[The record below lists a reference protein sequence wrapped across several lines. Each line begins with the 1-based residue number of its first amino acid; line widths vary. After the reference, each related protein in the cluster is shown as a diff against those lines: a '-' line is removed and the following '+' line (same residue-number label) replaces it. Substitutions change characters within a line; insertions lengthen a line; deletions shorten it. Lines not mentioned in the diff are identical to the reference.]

1 MLIYKKPRPHGCILN
16 IPLISFTT
24 NKKQTIAY
32 WARLLI
38 IYSSEIIPLNS
49 DTSLRSQLKNSCFR
63 GSNHLE
69 TTKALR
75 PRRRAL
81 IRFLVFGTPDKKLA
95 FVFDLL
101 LQTPENW
108 NDINLRL
115 YLLQLEH
122 GRQENSLKPATHLDI
137 LYADRGE
144 FGRQRFSPPID
155 VDTPSDF
162 FRGDVAVLKT
172 HAIKSP
178 NLMGW
183 LYWRFAAINV
193 ENRRN
198 GHTWRM
204 SVNLIDDIWHAR
216 YRRFY
221 TPIAAIG
228 V

>member
-16 IPLISFTT
+16 IPLISVTT

-38 IYSSEIIPLNS
+38 THSSEIIPLNS
-49 DTSLRSQLKNSCFR
+49 DTNLRSQLKNSCFR

-108 NDINLRL
+108 NDINLRP

-137 LYADRGE
+137 LYADCTVYCKNNKLKLKRVVVRPQTVEIDWILLQQSRTDQGL
-144 FGRQRFSPPID
+144 GRFRRFSIFLWSPAIAKFNALENGRLCSNNKWVAQGSPP
-155 VDTPSDF
+155 
-162 FRGDVAVLKT
+162 FRFRQLK
-172 HAIKSP
+172 A
-178 NLMGW
+178 
-183 LYWRFAAINV
+183 
-193 ENRRN
+193 
-198 GHTWRM
+198 
-204 SVNLIDDIWHAR
+204 
-216 YRRFY
+216 
-221 TPIAAIG
+221 
-228 V
+228 